1 MTLMRN
7 WLEAIRGR
15 GLDSRAEP
23 AATGPRRST
32 LRDPVL
38 QRQFADVGFVVV
50 DLIDPATVLA
60 LRKRYDSM
68 DHEQRTQFDW
78 VDGFNTSIYDKRPE
92 YRAEVFDLMQEHI
105 SPALASVLND
115 YQIMFANFIV
125 KDPHSDMVPPHVDWT
140 FLDEEQFSSTTVWCP
155 LVDTTPANG
164 TLGVV
169 SGSHRRINFLRP
181 SNVPTYERCELAVA
195 DIEDRPVISLRAGQA
210 IVMDNRVVHFSPPNT
225 TDLDRVAVGC
235 VVGPTEAELHH
246 YWMNEDSELMRYQI
260 DRSFYLDFVI
270 GSPPMQSGGVL
281 SASVVSNRV

>member
-1 MTLMRN
+1 MRVMRN
-7 WLEAIRGR
+7 WLQAIRDR
-15 GLDSRAEP
+15 GLASRVEP
-23 AATGPRRST
+23 AVVAPRRNT
-32 LRDPVL
+32 LRDPEL
-38 QRQFADVGFVVV
+38 QRQFEDSGFVVV
-50 DLIDPATVLA
+50 DLIDSETVLS
-60 LRKRYDSM
+60 LRQRYDSM

-105 SPALASVLND
+105 SPALASLLED

-140 FLDEEQFSSTTVWCP
+140 FLDEEQFSSATVWCP

-169 SGSHRRINFLRP
+169 SGSHQRIDFLRP

-225 TDLDRVAVGC
+225 TELDRVAVGC
-235 VVGPTEAELHH
+235 VVGPREAELHH
-246 YWMNEDSELMRYQI
+246 YWVNEDSELMKYQI

-270 GSPPMQSGGVL
+270 GAPPTESGGVL
-281 SASVVSNRV
+281 GASVVSSSV